1 MKAGYRGQRT
11 GDFPRSLTVVQP
23 TCVARRARRTAH
35 RFKLPVWAWWCLAG
49 SSAAVWL
56 VVHGAGASSKA
67 SSLLVRRPPCGRRR
81 PWTVQRRPHPRTIGA
96 VGARG
101 AVVSSSNVAGGY
113 KALRVKARAVFV
125 RRPPREHRRSW
136 SYGGV
141 LLPPVCEQQYVG
153 CRCLGATA
161 DVRRCRRTRA
171 R

>member
-1 MKAGYRGQRT
+1 MGSAQETFLVPSRSYSPRASPDALGGRHTASNCQSGRG
-11 GDFPRSLTVVQP
+11 GASL
-23 TCVARRARRTAH
+23 
-35 RFKLPVWAWWCLAG
+35 
-49 SSAAVWL
+49 AAAPPFWL